1 MVDMISYDKNV
12 FKRSP
17 LYLLKYL
24 SKYLPDR
31 LYLYIKYYIRTGEF
45 LNLKTPVKFNEKIQW
60 LKIND
65 RRHVYTQ
72 MVDKY
77 EAKNYVAKQIG
88 STVIIPTID
97 IWDNFK
103 DINFDE
109 LPEQFVLKTT
119 HDSGG
124 VYVCKN
130 KSSLNIDL
138 CENILNTSLGRNYYY
153 HGREWPYK
161 GIKPRIIAE
170 EYLVD
175 ETNEQLKDYKIFTF
189 NGEPKIIQVDYDRH
203 ITHKRNLYDLDW
215 TYIDGSIGFPTDPSY
230 TISKPIMLDLMLEYS
245 KKLSKNIPHLRVD
258 FYSVG
263 TKIYFGE
270 LSFYHGSGFEKFS
283 PESLGEQFGEWLEL
297 ETL

>member
-1 MVDMISYDKNV
+1 MISRDKNMIKW
-12 FKRSP
+12 F
-17 LYLLKYL
+17 LLNLLKNL

-31 LYLYIKYYIRTGEF
+31 MYLYIKYYIRTGKF
-45 LNLKTPVKFNEKIQW
+45 LDLKNPVTFNEKIQW

-65 RRHVYTQ
+65 RCPNYVK

-77 EAKNYVAKQIG
+77 EAKTFVEKQIG
-88 STVIIPTID
+88 SEVIIPTIGV
-97 IWDNFK
+97 WDKFK
-103 DINFDE
+103 DINFND

-124 VYVCKN
+124 VVVCKG
-130 KSSLNIDL
+130 KSSLNLRL
-138 CENILNTSLGRNYYY
+138 CENILNKSLSRNYYY

-161 GIKPRIIAE
+161 SIRPRIIAE

-189 NGEPKIIQVDYDRH
+189 NGVPKIIQVDYDRH
-203 ITHKRNLYDLDW
+203 ITHKRNLYNLEW
-215 TYIDGSIGFPTDPSY
+215 TYIEGSIGYPTDPSY
-230 TISKPIMLDLMLEYS
+230 FIHKPEMLDLMLEYS
-245 KKLSKNIPHLRVD
+245 MKLSKNIPHLRVD

-270 LSFYHGSGFEKFS
+270 LSFYHGSGFEKFF